1 LPFFDGS
8 GPANPAPVSPNAVSE
23 TSSAPVQNAPEPV
36 EKTNTVRVVRK
47 LGGSLTPSI
56 KDALAGKVVEK
67 TIVEEI
73 GKAAYSEYDSYY
85 EPFSKEQFE
94 LKWREFLDMI
104 SDRPNLIATLSAIP
118 EISDGNKLMLKIGN
132 SVQEEEVRLVKPELL
147 AFLKRELRNSGIEL
161 NTSIERVESER
172 THYSDSEKLQALMQ
186 KNPQLFELKQKFNLD
201 FNA

>member
-1 LPFFDGS
+1 MPFFDGS
-8 GPANPAPVSPNAVSE
+8 GSANPAPVSPNAVRE
-23 TSSAPVQNAPEPV
+23 ASSAPVQNTPEPV
-36 EKTNTVRVVRK
+36 EKSNTVRVVRK

-73 GKAAYSEYDSYY
+73 GKAAYSEYDNYY

-94 LKWREFLDMI
+94 LKWHEFLDMI

-161 NTSIERVESER
+161 NTSIERIESER

>member
-1 LPFFDGS
+1 M
-8 GPANPAPVSPNAVSE
+8 
-23 TSSAPVQNAPEPV
+23 QNAPEPV

-104 SDRPNLIATLSAIP
+104 PDRPNLIATLSAIP